1 MEQNVKLLEAIVKC
15 GEMGRGTLDHMSDIN
30 ENGAFAA
37 SMQIQQ
43 NEYEAIRE
51 EAARQL
57 AAMGRSVEQL
67 SVMEKLNTAMGV
79 KMNTLADKSARHMAE
94 MLIQGSTMGIVDLTK
109 AMRDNPGA
117 GAEVQALADRMV
129 QFMQRNIEEM
139 KVDL

>member
-51 EAARQL
+51 EAAHQL
-57 AAMGRSVEQL
+57 ATMGRSVEQL

-139 KVDL
+139 KVYL

>member
-117 GAEVQALADRMV
+117 GAEVQALADRLV

-139 KVDL
+139 KVYL

>member
-139 KVDL
+139 KIYL

>member
-1 MEQNVKLLEAIVKC
+1 MEQSVKLLEAIVKC

-139 KVDL
+139 KVYL

>member
-117 GAEVQALADRMV
+117 GAEVEPPFCKSCLH
-129 QFMQRNIEEM
+129 
-139 KVDL
+139 

>member
-117 GAEVQALADRMV
+117 GAEVQARADRMV

-139 KVDL
+139 KVYL

>member
-94 MLIQGSTMGIVDLTK
+94 MLIQGSTMSSWT
-109 AMRDNPGA
+109 
-117 GAEVQALADRMV
+117 
-129 QFMQRNIEEM
+129 
-139 KVDL
+139 